1 MTQVHTQMSIWRIC
15 PNFPL
20 PLKNVSC
27 DFEESLIM
35 TVHAL
40 PTQAS
45 TDLNKQIKIHLAAAV
60 RLAVLD
66 GFDEGIDNHFTVSVP
81 GREDQYLV
89 LPFGLHWS
97 EARASDMMVFNEA
110 GKTIEGRGVVE
121 LSAQCIHAPLH
132 RITGAKVVLH
142 THQPWALALNMLQDN
157 QLLPAT
163 QTAAFFHG
171 RIAYDDTYT
180 GLASTVAEGERLAA
194 LMGKNSVLFMKNHGV
209 VTVGNTVA
217 QAYRRL
223 YKLERAC
230 HTQVL
235 AMSSGQ
241 PLQILDEEVIQKVRT
256 PSADDRHPL
265 AERERMYFEAMMRV
279 LDRVNPGYAD

>member
-1 MTQVHTQMSIWRIC
+1 
-15 PNFPL
+15 
-20 PLKNVSC
+20 
-27 DFEESLIM
+27 M

-40 PTQAS
+40 PTQPNP
-45 TDLNKQIKIHLAAAV
+45 DLIRQVKIHLAAAL
-60 RLAVLD
+60 RLAVHD
-66 GFDEGIDNHFTVSVP
+66 GFEEGIDNHFTVSVP

-97 EARASDMMVFNEA
+97 EARASDMMIFNEA
-110 GKTIEGRGVVE
+110 GKTIDGQGVVE

-142 THQPWALALNMLQDN
+142 THQPWALALNMLQEN
-157 QLLPAT
+157 RLLPAT
-163 QTAAFFHG
+163 QTAAFFYN

-180 GLASTVAEGERLAA
+180 GLATTVAEGERLAA
-194 LMGKNSVLFMKNHGV
+194 LMENKTVLFMKNHGV
-209 VTVGNTVA
+209 VTVGDTIA

-230 HTQVL
+230 QTQIL
-235 AMSSGQ
+235 AMSTGR
-241 PLQILDEEVIQKVRT
+241 PLQILSEDIINKVLN
-256 PSADDRHPL
+256 PGADDRHPR
-265 AERERMYFEAMMRV
+265 AERERLYFEAMMRV